1 MLICVYESRADCEP
15 GIRLLIATLAE
26 HAPGQAVRLHFN
38 SANPAFAGWIA
49 DFPDVDF
56 RPAHLPPDLYWNVK
70 PRVLIEAFDDG
81 HDELLW
87 LDSDLLIAAG
97 FTDRFAEIDRDVLIL
112 AEEALWGGHFDG
124 NALRARAWGFEVGRS
139 LPFAVNSAVMRVSA
153 RHRPLI
159 AAWGALLDDPD
170 YRAAQARRA
179 AERPVH
185 MVGDQDVLG
194 ALLCSRSFAGIELY
208 LLCRGRDILQLFGL
222 KAFTLRERLIVLRR
236 GMPAFVHA
244 QGAKPWR
251 APLSAGGRFGRLGTL
266 YAASSPYLLIARR
279 YRAMLADGAWLG
291 RARRSRGVALAGLP
305 LAILIDALF
314 LAARLRRRLTGRK

>member
-38 SANPAFAGWIA
+38 PAGPEFARWIA
-49 DFPDVDF
+49 GFPDVDF
-56 RPAHLPPDLYWNVK
+56 RPAHLPPALYWNVK
-70 PRVLIEAFDDG
+70 PQVLVEALDDG
-81 HDELLW
+81 HDQLLW

-97 FTDRFAEIDRDVLIL
+97 FTDRFAAIDHDVLIL

-124 NALRARAWGFEVGRS
+124 DALRTRAWGFEVGRS

-153 RHRPLI
+153 RHRPLVE
-159 AAWGALLDDPD
+159 AWGALLDDPD
-170 YRAAQARRA
+170 YRAAQAQRA

-194 ALLCSRSFAGIELY
+194 ALLCSRAFAGIELH
-208 LLCRGRDILQLFGL
+208 LLRRGRDILQLFGL
-222 KAFTLRERLIVLRR
+222 KAFTVRERLIVLLS
-236 GMPAFVHA
+236 GLPAFVHA

-251 APLSAGGRFGRLGTL
+251 APPPAGGRFGRLGAR

-279 YRAMLADGAWLG
+279 YRGMLGDRTWLG
-291 RARRSRGVALAGLP
+291 RARRSRGIALAGLP

-314 LAARLRRRLTGRK
+314 LAARLRRRLADRN